1 LDGNISTTLNDYFSG
16 TKKNTK
22 QKQEQNNLTICMSNR
37 IKE

>member
-1 LDGNISTTLNDYFSG
+1 MTIFRVQ
-16 TKKNTK
+16 KKNTK